1 MNSIL
6 GTSRMGGI
14 EEKAIRAPL
23 LPVESVKKEDTANC
37 VLSSYDVLILQRLR
51 QQDMRLRKFRN
62 QHRCLH

>member
-14 EEKAIRAPL
+14 EEIAIRAPL